1 MGAALLIARREAAS
15 FFRLPIGW
23 VVIAL
28 YLALSASVFSLVTLR
43 PGEPATLR
51 EFFRLSSWLLM
62 FLSPAVSMRLIA
74 EERRAGTFE
83 TLMTSPVLEWQVAL
97 GKLAGAFLFLLCLL
111 APTLAFP
118 LVLEAVGDP
127 DWGAIAAGYTGLL
140 LLGLFYLSIG
150 AFCSAL
156 TSNQIVAFL
165 SALFLVLLL
174 RIASLQ
180 GAQALG
186 PPLDSFLYP
195 LSVDLRVAD
204 FGKGVIDTA
213 HAAFFLAASAWFL
226 TLTTVALEAR
236 RWR

>member
-1 MGAALLIARREAAS
+1 MGAAWLIAKREVAS

-28 YLALSASVFSLVTLR
+28 YLALSGAVFALVTLQ

-51 EFFRLSSWLLM
+51 EFFRLSTWVLM

-97 GKLAGAFLFLLCLL
+97 GKLAGATLFLLCLL

-118 LVLEAVGDP
+118 LVLESVADP
-127 DWGAIAAGYTGLL
+127 DWGPIAAGYAGLI
-140 LLGLFYLSIG
+140 LLGLFYLSVG
-150 AFCSAL
+150 ALCSAL

-165 SALFLVLLL
+165 GALFLVLLL
-174 RIASLQ
+174 RLASLQ
-180 GAQALG
+180 GAQMLG
-186 PPLDSFLYP
+186 PPYDRILYP
-195 LSVDLRVAD
+195 LSVDLRIAD

-213 HAAFFLAASAWFL
+213 HTVFFLAASAWFL